1 MTNNFK
7 RVPKREDIIIIHSP
21 DPRLKWKLGV
31 IEQCVMSPDGECRQ
45 VVVRTENTLTTRA
58 TAHCYPLELELEDE
72 HDEFLVQ
79 QQKVRAQV
87 HAGPLR
93 ELKQRMRNEAQ
104 RANLAK
110 EDLNT
115 IIDKLKDEEDE
126 NENLG
131 SRPRRQAAIVAAQMR
146 QQMIDDN
153 RL

>member
-1 MTNNFK
+1 M
-7 RVPKREDIIIIHSP
+7 
-21 DPRLKWKLGV
+21 
-31 IEQCVMSPDGECRQ
+31 
-45 VVVRTENTLTTRA
+45 
-58 TAHCYPLELELEDE
+58 ELELEDE

-93 ELKQRMRNEAQ
+93 ELKQRMKNEAQ

-115 IIDKLKDEEDE
+115 IIDKLEDEEDE
-126 NENLG
+126 NKNLG
-131 SRPRRQAAIVAAQMR
+131 SRPRCQAAIVAAQMR

>member
-1 MTNNFK
+1 M
-7 RVPKREDIIIIHSP
+7 EI
-21 DPRLKWKLGV
+21 GV
-31 IEQCVMSPDGECRQ
+31 IEQCFISPDGECRQ
-45 VVVRTENTLTTRA
+45 VVVRTENTLTTQA

-93 ELKQRMRNEAQ
+93 ELKQRMKNEAQ

-115 IIDKLKDEEDE
+115 IIDKLEDEEDE
-126 NENLG
+126 NKNLG